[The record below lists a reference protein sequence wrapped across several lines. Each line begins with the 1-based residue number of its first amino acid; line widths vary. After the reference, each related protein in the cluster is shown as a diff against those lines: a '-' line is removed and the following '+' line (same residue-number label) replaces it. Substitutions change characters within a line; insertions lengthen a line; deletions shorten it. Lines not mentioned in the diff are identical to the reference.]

1 MDTIFDH
8 NITKRE
14 LELLNAFHPTKS
26 IRDRDEYLI
35 EKKMDRI
42 NADLYRLYTLRG
54 DFRKADFYL
63 KKVKDPTYK
72 YFLSDF

>member
-8 NITKRE
+8 DITKRE
-14 LELLNAFHPTKS
+14 VELLNAFHPTSRIK
-26 IRDRDEYLI
+26 DKDDYLV
-35 EKKMDRI
+35 EKKVDRI
-42 NADLYRLYTLRG
+42 YADLYRLYTLRG

>member
-8 NITKRE
+8 NLTKRE
-14 LELLNAFHPTKS
+14 LELLNSFYPTQV
-26 IRDRDEYLI
+26 IRDREEYLV
-35 EKKMDRI
+35 EKKLDRI

-54 DFRKADFYL
+54 DFQKAGLYL